1 MIWNRTNAP
10 DYHTHH
16 HTHNTTVK
24 HGEKKVTVTENKA
37 PTDDSIRL
45 ANEMKEKL
53 ISNILGP
60 IKTDSNFLSI
70 KAMHFEDNMSLQNKI
85 LIQYTLNGNDRE
97 VSYDYEPFIF
107 SRDIDATYKILEGV
121 RDTIAKDIAS
131 YMLPSV
137 WGDVIRPIIQIRN
150 R

>member
-1 MIWNRTNAP
+1 MFWKTNSP
-10 DYHTHH
+10 DDFRPQY
-16 HTHNTTVK
+16 HTHNTTVH
-24 HGEKKVTVTENKA
+24 HGEKKVTITENKA

-45 ANEMKEKL
+45 ANEMREKL

-60 IKTDSNFLSI
+60 IKTDNNFLSI

-97 VSYDYEPFIF
+97 VSYDYEPYIF
-107 SRDIDATYKILEGV
+107 SRDIDATDKILEGV
-121 RDTIAKDIAS
+121 RDTIAKDVAN

-137 WGDVIRPIIQIRN
+137 WSDVVRPIIHIRN